1 MDMLKE
7 VFYMMTSFP
16 AIHFFYEESLSY
28 GSTWG
33 DPYVKD
39 NVFISQHLLQPSRI
53 TSGLWLIRENLK
65 GMFIWWKPL

>member
-1 MDMLKE
+1 MHMLKE
-7 VFYMMTSFP
+7 VFHMMASFP

-39 NVFISQHLLQPSRI
+39 NVFISQHLL
-53 TSGLWLIRENLK
+53 
-65 GMFIWWKPL
+65 